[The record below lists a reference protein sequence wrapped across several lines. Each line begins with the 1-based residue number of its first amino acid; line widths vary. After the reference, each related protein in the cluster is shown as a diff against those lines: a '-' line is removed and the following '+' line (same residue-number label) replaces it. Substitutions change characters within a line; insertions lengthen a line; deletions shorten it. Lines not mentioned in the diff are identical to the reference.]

1 MTIYLPTIA
10 WQSPGKSENAPKHPQ
25 ITHYQPEVTSFTFPH
40 SNLKP
45 CDFNGKHIGVSEAV
59 ATGISVI

>member
-1 MTIYLPTIA
+1 MTIYPPKIA

-25 ITHYQPEVTSFTFPH
+25 ITQHQPEVTSFIFTH

-45 CDFNGKHIGVSEAV
+45 CDFDGQHIGVSKGV
-59 ATGISVI
+59 ATGISVV